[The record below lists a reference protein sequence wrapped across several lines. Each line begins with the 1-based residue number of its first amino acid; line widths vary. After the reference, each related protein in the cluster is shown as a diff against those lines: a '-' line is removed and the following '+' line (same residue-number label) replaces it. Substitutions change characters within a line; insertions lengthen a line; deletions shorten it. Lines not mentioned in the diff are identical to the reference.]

1 MAANDG
7 AQFKNTTNSLSLAA
21 SFASFPR
28 SSASSYPAIPTEI
41 KVKEILRR
49 KGRNKSV
56 ERNRGNSGYR
66 RDDEI
71 RRMIGKGRRE
81 QGEGRIHSV
90 WRYSTVLICRRRIA
104 RRSGRGGR
112 TDQRLLGCT
121 RLRNDTRNTRWSSGI
136 NAIAYRLQDRLV
148 IELSRHLLFLVD
160 PCSERK
166 HCERRPTKAI
176 DSDLYR
182 ALKSRTISI

>member
-1 MAANDG
+1 
-7 AQFKNTTNSLSLAA
+7 
-21 SFASFPR
+21 
-28 SSASSYPAIPTEI
+28 
-41 KVKEILRR
+41 
-49 KGRNKSV
+49 
-56 ERNRGNSGYR
+56 
-66 RDDEI
+66 
-71 RRMIGKGRRE
+71 MIGKGRRE

-90 WRYSTVLICRRRIA
+90 WRYSPVLICRRRIA

-166 HCERRPTKAI
+166 HRERRPTKAI

-182 ALKSRTISI
+182 ALKSRTISISYVRVKTDTNESKCFFSNVRHARSIVKSLRKWSDKRRIIRSIRLEF

>member
-7 AQFKNTTNSLSLAA
+7 ARFKNTTNSLSLAV

-28 SSASSYPAIPTEI
+28 SSAASCLAIPTEI
-41 KVKEILRR
+41 K
-49 KGRNKSV
+49 GRNKTV
-56 ERNRGNSGYR
+56 EGNALIA
-66 RDDEI
+66 EI
-71 RRMIGKGRRE
+71 RDIVETTKLNGEEGRGKG
-81 QGEGRIHSV
+81 GGGKGRIHSV

-136 NAIAYRLQDRLV
+136 NAIAYRLQDRL
-148 IELSRHLLFLVD
+148 
-160 PCSERK
+160 
-166 HCERRPTKAI
+166 
-176 DSDLYR
+176 
-182 ALKSRTISI
+182 